1 MDQLLPAS
9 TAFKPSHLLLVSMPS
24 SIRSEAM
31 DKRRGPKQ
39 PGTSDRH
46 SQEVSS
52 TEWEFINLSEQEE
65 DLLYRM
71 YRLVGDRWTLIAG
84 RIPGRKPE
92 EIERFWIMKHAEGF
106 AEKRLRRAG

>member
-71 YRLVGDRWTLIAG
+71 YRLVGDSNSSCYRSSSEPVGVSALQG
-84 RIPGRKPE
+84 GPS
-92 EIERFWIMKHAEGF
+92 
-106 AEKRLRRAG
+106 